1 MSVQNIMYKWAALQ
15 KNILG
20 FAIKTDGDNDG
31 DDGLGGDVRERDS

>member
-1 MSVQNIMYKWAALQ
+1 MYKWAALQ

-31 DDGLGGDVRERDS
+31 DVRERDS